1 MRQEYIIG
9 DCLDVLPTLEDNSVD
24 LIVADPPYFKIKK
37 DAWDNQW
44 KTLDEYI
51 NWLETVALELKRVLK
66 DNGSLYI
73 FGDDHRIAYM
83 QVMLDRH
90 FTFLNHLVWY
100 KRNNMTIKGA
110 FGFRKYA
117 PVSERILFYGVGSGL
132 CEWDTTGLERIKLD
146 VNNFVSLRT
155 YFKEFQDALGIP
167 KNEITRLIGQCAD
180 HCFRWNSAQWDLPT
194 KETYAKLCNLP
205 LKYKFIR
212 REYKF
217 IRREYEDLRRE
228 YEDLRRPFN
237 YSEGMYEVF
246 DIPIISGKDNT
257 PHPTTKPLEL
267 IKQLILN
274 SSKDNAV
281 VLDPFLGSG
290 TTLKACIDLNRQCI
304 GIEKNPEYEPIIKN
318 RIGANIPTLDK
329 FGVTA
334 NA

>member
-9 DCLDVLPTLEDNSVD
+9 DCLDILPTLEPKSVD

-37 DAWDNQW
+37 DSWDNQW

-51 NWLETVALELKRVLK
+51 NWLECVALELKRVLK
-66 DNGSLYI
+66 DNGSMYI

-83 QVMLDRH
+83 QVMLDKH

-110 FGFRKYA
+110 FGFRKYC

-146 VNNFVSLRT
+146 VNNFTTLRQ
-155 YFKEFQDALGIP
+155 YFKEFQEALRLN
-167 KNEITRLIGQCAD
+167 KKEIVGLIGQRAD
-180 HCFRWNSAQWDLPT
+180 HCFRWNSTQWDLPT
-194 KETYAKLCNLP
+194 PETYAELCKLP
-205 LKYKFIR
+205 LKS
-212 REYKF
+212 EF

-257 PHPTTKPLEL
+257 NHPTTKPLTL

-274 SSKDNAV
+274 SSKDNDV

-304 GIEKNPEYEPIIKN
+304 GIEKNPEYEPIIKQ
-318 RIGANIPTLDK
+318 RIGANTPTLEK
-329 FGVTA
+329 FGVSV